1 MTTENNTGKK
11 AAITAY
17 FTVFGTII
25 AFFLNFDIKNKFA
38 YFHIRQA
45 LGLFSTFFLISFFIG
60 YFDSLMIS
68 GAFYL
73 FFIILWF
80 YGITS
85 AFNNS
90 TTPVPLLGEYYQ
102 KLFKMIGED
111 S

>member
-1 MTTENNTGKK
+1 MNNNNGRT
-11 AAITAY
+11 AAIISY

-38 YFHIRQA
+38 YFHIRQS
-45 LGLFSTFFLISFFIG
+45 LGLFSTFFLISLFIG

-73 FFIILWF
+73 FFIILWA
-80 YGITS
+80 YGFVS
-85 AFNNS
+85 ALNNS
-90 TTPVPLLGEYYQ
+90 TTPVPLVGEYYQ